1 MVDRIENLMYQ
12 MLSMIDSLTQRGH
25 SCIIYQQADHW
36 WYGMLPEEFN
46 RIRLLEDHKNIIGD
60 FTWCAVREQHQAG
73 VKYISDEEHVEAELR
88 HRQPGEHKWLNTY
101 LEQYIRQHE
110 LHL

>member
-1 MVDRIENLMYQ
+1 
-12 MLSMIDSLTQRGH
+12 
-25 SCIIYQQADHW
+25 
-36 WYGMLPEEFN
+36 MLPEEFN
-46 RIRLLEDHKNIIGD
+46 RIRLLEGHKNIIGD